1 MTLAQHLKARNAQVL
16 LSEIESGKSIPPYR
30 MMNVL
35 GTGRWKQLQDEISS
49 LRESSLTH
57 QAIPQYIKV
66 AMRSYIERLAQA
78 DRLEYRAERARQSS
92 KLSAEKNRQMR
103 MQGYS
108 TAKISSSREMYRR
121 KAEAAY
127 EQSLEKLQGI
137 IEEFPAAVTY
147 LDRFP
152 VFDGVHCNVSPD
164 PAGMPRLR
172 SSRSR
177 YNIATRI
184 PRQSIRS
191 LTIEAVRDVLREL
204 LDSPQQ

>member
-1 MTLAQHLKARNAQVL
+1 MTLAQRLKARNAQVL
-16 LSEIESGKSIPPYR
+16 LNELESGKSIPPDR

-35 GTGRWKQLQDEISS
+35 GTDRWKQLQDEISS

-57 QAIPQYIKV
+57 QAIPQHIKV
-66 AMRSYIERLAQA
+66 AMRPYIERLAKA
-78 DRLEYRAERARQSS
+78 DRLEYLVERARQSS
-92 KLSAEKNRQMR
+92 KPSVKKIRQMG
-103 MQGYS
+103 MLGYS
-108 TAKISSSREMYRR
+108 TATINSSRDMYRR
-121 KAEAAY
+121 KAEAMY
-127 EQSLEKLQGI
+127 EQSLEKLQEI

-164 PAGMPRLR
+164 PAGVPRLR

-177 YNIATRI
+177 YNVASRA

-191 LTIEAVRDVLREL
+191 LTVEAVRDLIREL
-204 LDSPQQ
+204 VGSP